1 MNNSSLTNVL
11 QSIGQKRA
19 DSDLIGNSEFL
30 PAAALEQGGCV
41 FITEDCACF
50 RIELELLLARAVE
63 EARASGDGT
72 FYLKVNVWP
81 AGTERVE
88 LRKQWIVMAGP
99 FDGGPAG
106 E

>member
-1 MNNSSLTNVL
+1 LDAFMLVTQRFEEIRVYA
-11 QSIGQKRA
+11 GFAERTGVFFER
-19 DSDLIGNSEFL
+19 DDVRHSDRCCTSVSALI
-30 PAAALEQGGCV
+30 
-41 FITEDCACF
+41 
-50 RIELELLLARAVE
+50 RK
-63 EARASGDGT
+63 ARASGDGT

-106 E
+106 G